1 MTWLIALGDTTH
13 IVSVLLKSSI
23 WCLTV
28 RCTGAISLAL
38 RTTYFSG
45 EHLRRHLYLPLMSH
59 AQIRNDMSN
68 KRKAEA
74 AKKQNVRK
82 TLRKMIKTRHKCE
95 GLSNR
100 AAAYLPRSPLAGIP
114 CRIVLLVK
122 WI

>member
-1 MTWLIALGDTTH
+1 
-13 IVSVLLKSSI
+13 
-23 WCLTV
+23 
-28 RCTGAISLAL
+28 
-38 RTTYFSG
+38 
-45 EHLRRHLYLPLMSH
+45 MSH

-68 KRKAEA
+68 KRKAKH

-82 TLRKMIKTRHKCE
+82 TLRKMIKTQQNGE

-100 AAAYLPRSPLAGIP
+100 AAAYLPRTPLAVYS